1 VRGRADRCL
10 RSAGGKRDGPLA
22 RSVEQACRRRGRTLV
37 RFDRDEHGLAVA
49 TFDSP
54 PLNLFNRQLFEDLQA
69 IVAAVEAEPPRAL
82 LFRAEGRAVSGGVD
96 VHEFDG
102 LTPERASQ
110 LWDELIGLVEK
121 VEALPLPVVFAAHAL
136 TLTAAFELALGCDLI
151 LAARSAKFGLVEK
164 VVGLTPSMGGTQ
176 RLAERAGSGRARHF
190 VMSGELFDAE
200 EMERWGVV
208 NLVFDDKGFD
218 DRARAFAAELAAGP
232 TKAHAMT
239 KHVLRRYREGGVPAA
254 DQAIREDAGELF
266 ATEDLQRA
274 VKTFLE
280 KGPGHA
286 EFNGR

>member
-1 VRGRADRCL
+1 M
-10 RSAGGKRDGPLA
+10 
-22 RSVEQACRRRGRTLV
+22 TLV
-37 RFDRDEHGLAVA
+37 RLDRDEGGLAVA
-49 TFDSP
+49 TIDSP

-69 IVAAVEAEPPRAL
+69 AVEAVEADPPRAL

-102 LTPERASQ
+102 LTPERAGR
-110 LWDELIGLVEK
+110 LWDELIGTVER

-190 VMSGELFDAE
+190 VMSGDLFGAE
-200 EMERWGVV
+200 ELERWGVV
-208 NLVFDDKGFD
+208 NLLLDDDGFD

-239 KHVLRRYREGGVPAA
+239 KHVLRRYREGGIPAA
-254 DQAIREDAGELF
+254 DEAIRNDAGDLF

-274 VKTFLE
+274 VKTFLD

-286 EFNGR
+286 EFLGR